1 MRALTLHL
9 ALLAVGVVGFTPAAR
24 PVGPCRSGS
33 VQCRLNTGGKG
44 PLKMAGAEGEAA
56 PAEIRKGRF
65 LAYVKSE
72 DELEKW
78 KKANP
83 IDPVEKLK
91 GPLTS
96 VAILTAGFYTIV
108 RRPAALASARAQA
121 PRSRPPTSLPP
132 PQPIVRGIAD
142 GVREGDIVGALA
154 RELADPSGSL
164 NPAPAVSAAADQID
178 AGVLQSIADAISS
191 GP

>member
-1 MRALTLHL
+1 
-9 ALLAVGVVGFTPAAR
+9 
-24 PVGPCRSGS
+24 
-33 VQCRLNTGGKG
+33 
-44 PLKMAGAEGEAA
+44 MAGAEGEAA

-164 NPAPAVSAAADQID
+164 NPAPAVSAATDQID

>member
-96 VAILTAGFYTIV
+96 VAILTAGFYTI
-108 RRPAALASARAQA
+108 
-121 PRSRPPTSLPP
+121 
-132 PQPIVRGIAD
+132 PIVRGIAD